1 MLWSQSIRR
10 VSWRPS
16 PMAEPDRPET
26 IGDWLKAGAARLL
39 AAGLETDHALDCRLL
54 LAEAAGLKPNA
65 LSLMR
70 RSALSDNAAQRFEGF
85 LDRRIAGE
93 PVFRIIGRRGF
104 YEHDFDLSA
113 KTLEPRPDTETIV
126 EMALEVLA
134 LRAAAGK
141 GCLFA
146 DIGTGT
152 GAIAISILS
161 AQPTSRGLAS
171 DIAPGALS
179 TAAANA
185 RRIGVSDRLTLVRT
199 HYLAGIGGPLDCV
212 ISNPPYIR
220 HGDIDGLAAEV
231 RLHDPMAA
239 LDGGED
245 GLDAYRALAS
255 DAARVIRADGS
266 VILEIGQ
273 GQEDDVERLFAKAG
287 FSLVEARADLTGIV
301 RGLHFRRCP

>member
-113 KTLEPRPDTETIV
+113 ETLEPRPDTETIV

-171 DIAPGALS
+171 DIAPGALA

-220 HGDIDGLAAEV
+220 HGDI
-231 RLHDPMAA
+231 
-239 LDGGED
+239 DGGED